1 MMLLLRQFGQ
11 GIVDA
16 MRIPDALITIAMDG
30 QLRWLNAK
38 CFVLNGLLWLGTILI
53 YSAVVSVLFSYNSN
67 DVNTEADQ
75 GPAHESDSLSAVGY
89 LLQAIVTI
97 LHLGMDL
104 MHNFW
109 LMFIYIATLVLTTFW
124 V

>member
-67 DVNTEADQ
+67 DVNTEVD
-75 GPAHESDSLSAVGY
+75 
-89 LLQAIVTI
+89 
-97 LHLGMDL
+97 
-104 MHNFW
+104 
-109 LMFIYIATLVLTTFW
+109 
-124 V
+124 